1 MAIYDNTHTTSSA
14 TPVVPTQEYLTKK
27 IVVLL
32 ASAAAA
38 AQSDAPST
46 NKPTVLAVI
55 DTYLTS
61 ININN

>member
-1 MAIYDNTHTTSSA
+1 MAIVENTCTTERALPVMPTHEELTA
-14 TPVVPTQEYLTKK
+14 T
-27 IVVLL
+27 IAVLL
-32 ASAAAA
+32 ASVAAA